1 MNIND
6 FLMSPIAEVNDIAAR
21 AQRIENMYNNREIS
35 YSEYAELAE
44 DLLEL
49 RHINKEMVNL
59 EAIREM
65 WQVVTV
71 LKNLKF
77 FASLV

>member
-21 AQRIENMYNNREIS
+21 AQRIENLYNSKQIT

-49 RHINKEMVNL
+49 KHINKEMVDL

-65 WQVVTV
+65 WQVVEV
-71 LKNLKF
+71 LKNVKF
-77 FASLV
+77 FASLM